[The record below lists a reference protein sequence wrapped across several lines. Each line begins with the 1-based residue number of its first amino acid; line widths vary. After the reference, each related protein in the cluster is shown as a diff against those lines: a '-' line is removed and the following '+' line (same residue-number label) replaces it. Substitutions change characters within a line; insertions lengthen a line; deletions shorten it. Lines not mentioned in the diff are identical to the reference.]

1 MKIYL
6 SIIVP
11 IHNEAAVLVSSI
23 PKIIDATAKI
33 TPFYEIII
41 AEDGSR
47 DRSYEIAKKLAKT
60 NPAVR
65 VLHSSHRLGRGE
77 ALNRAIRTAKGK
89 IAVYMDADLSSDL
102 RYLKPLVERI
112 EDGASISTGSRLMK
126 DSKASRPVK
135 RDVAS
140 RGFNTLVRLLLGSKL
155 YDHQCGFKAFRKK
168 DVLPLLKKVK
178 DKYWFWDTEIL
189 VRAQREGMRVD
200 EIPIDWAHGRFT
212 KVDFT
217 KDVLYMFGKILEL
230 KKELG

>member
-1 MKIYL
+1 MKISL

-11 IHNEAAVLVSSI
+11 IHNEAAVLASSI

-65 VLHSSHRLGRGE
+65 VLHSRHRLGRGE
-77 ALNRAIRTAKGK
+77 ALDRAIRIAKGK
-89 IAVYMDADLSSDL
+89 IAVYMDVDLSSDL

-126 DSKASRPVK
+126 DSRTSRPVK

-178 DKYWFWDTEIL
+178 DKYWFWDTEVL

-212 KVDFT
+212 KVDLA

-230 KKELG
+230 RKELG